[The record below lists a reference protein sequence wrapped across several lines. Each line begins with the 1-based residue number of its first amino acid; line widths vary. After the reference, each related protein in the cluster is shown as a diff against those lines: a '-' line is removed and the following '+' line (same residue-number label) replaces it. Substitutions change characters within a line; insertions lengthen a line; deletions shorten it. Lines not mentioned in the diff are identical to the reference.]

1 MKLKKFLVSTLSVA
15 ALSTALATGASAL
28 TFGNIP
34 GGTATNDGLVP
45 IYGAGTTSR
54 DGWYG
59 ANLWLVGGG
68 GTASITVDY
77 LGAEAGY
84 QNKFLFGGNTI
95 FTTPGGRSVW
105 PGPGDGSSTP
115 PAPGPASVT
124 FNNVADGLL
133 NFAFVAGDGSSTTA
147 QNGSNPDDSGGTS
160 SVNFFATV
168 VANPA
173 GLSGVAWDLWFD
185 DGGAGNDDNHDDMAI
200 RISVTGGT
208 ISQVPVPAAGLLLLT
223 ALGGLGIARR
233 RRKAA

>member
-28 TFGNIP
+28 TFGDIP

-59 ANLWLVGGG
+59 ANLYLVGGG

-84 QNKFLFGGNTI
+84 VNQFLFGGNSI
-95 FTTPGGRSVW
+95 FSTPGGGSTW
-105 PGPGDGSSTP
+105 PGVGG
-115 PAPGPASVT
+115 AVT

-133 NFAFVAGDGSSTTA
+133 DFAFVAGDGSSTTT
-147 QNGSNPDDSGGTS
+147 QNGSNPDDAGGTS

>member
-28 TFGNIP
+28 TFGDIP

-59 ANLWLVGGG
+59 ANLSLVGGG
-68 GTASITVDY
+68 GAASITVDY

-84 QNKFLFGGNTI
+84 VNQFLFGGASI
-95 FTTPGGRSVW
+95 FSTPGGGSTW
-105 PGPGDGSSTP
+105 PGPGSV
-115 PAPGPASVT
+115 PAPASVT

-147 QNGSNPDDSGGTS
+147 QNGFNPDDAGGMS